1 MSDVLENAPEQAPE
15 APAGRE
21 GDTNAADFGKEGVQA
36 EEGAEKKEPP
46 QDTNDRSGEASPLGW
61 LVPIAIIFAIMYLM
75 LIRPQK
81 KRDQQRKEMLGT
93 LKKDDEIVTIGGII
107 GVVTSVND
115 REIVLRLEDNTK
127 IRLTRAAVSKIVN
140 KEEAQ

>member
-1 MSDVLENAPEQAPE
+1 MSDVMENAPEQAPE
-15 APAGRE
+15 APLSRE
-21 GDTNAADFGKEGVQA
+21 AETNAAEFGKEGAQA
-36 EEGAEKKEPP
+36 EEGAEEKDPP
-46 QDTNDRSGEASPLGW
+46 QDRNERPGEASPLGW